1 MDMQS
6 GVGDILAHAREITDT
21 AEASTPAA
29 GATTNRIRGDMSR
42 FDTLF
47 SLRYAVRVL
56 ERQSRF
62 WRHLD
67 GGLRMSAV
75 LSGSASLASLLTHQ
89 PYAVSVAVLGVFAV
103 LQAVEF
109 AVQPGLKAAEAWVAR
124 APYLALLAGQAGL
137 NDARLEEEYQAALM
151 GDGVQAFESLRR
163 IAYNDVV
170 EEKGCDPSVAY
181 VLGRWQRIMAAL
193 A

>member
-1 MDMQS
+1 
-6 GVGDILAHAREITDT
+6 
-21 AEASTPAA
+21 
-29 GATTNRIRGDMSR
+29 MSR

-67 GGLRMSAV
+67 GGLRVFAT
-75 LSGSASLASLLTHQ
+75 LSGSAALASLLTHQ
-89 PYAVSVAVLGVFAV
+89 PYAVSVAVLVVFAV
-103 LQAVEF
+103 LQALEF
-109 AVQPGLKAAEAWVAR
+109 ALQPGLKAAEAWVAR
-124 APYLALLAGQAGL
+124 TPYLALLAEQSGL
-137 NDARLEEEYQAALM
+137 DDARLEAEYQAALL

-170 EEKGCDPSVAY
+170 EEKGCDPAAAY
-181 VLGRWQRIMAAL
+181 VLDKWQRFMAAL